1 MKSIQQIEQEI
12 IEEFA
17 QWPDIDSKFSH
28 LFRIGYDLPEMD
40 PARKNEENLVKGCQ
54 SQLWFYLDISS
65 GKLHLQVDSDS
76 LVFRGIGAL
85 IARLVEGRQPEEI
98 KELDLDFLDQL
109 SIWKLAS
116 NRNNGLLAM
125 MSHIHKQAEQLSTDD
140 KLTVE

>member
-17 QWPDIDSKFSH
+17 QWPDIDSKFTY
-28 LFRIGYDLPEMD
+28 LFSIGYDLPEMD
-40 PARKNEENLVKGCQ
+40 SSLKTEENLVKGCQ
-54 SQLWFYLDISS
+54 SQLWFYLDMSN
-65 GKLHLQVDSDS
+65 GKLQLQVDSDS

-98 KELDLDFLDQL
+98 KDLDLDFLDQL

-116 NRNNGLLAM
+116 SRNNGLLSM
-125 MSHIHKQAEQLSTDD
+125 MSHLHEQAELLSKCD
-140 KLTVE
+140 